1 MVITEEDNVI
11 RISKKEHRIIQLIA
25 EGKTSPE
32 IAKELC
38 LTEREEEIL
47 PLIAA
52 GLTSPQIA
60 ERVCLS
66 LPTIKWYRKKLK
78 EKLNVESTAML
89 IRFAIQQGL
98 I

>member
-32 IAKELC
+32 IAKEL
-38 LTEREEEIL
+38 
-47 PLIAA
+47 
-52 GLTSPQIA
+52 GLA
-60 ERVCLS
+60 

>member
-38 LTEREEEIL
+38 LT
-47 PLIAA
+47 
-52 GLTSPQIA
+52 
-60 ERVCLS
+60 